1 MSLRYKKSDIVDIDL
16 GKPPKEVKGH
26 EQGYDRPCVVI
37 KAFIPL
43 GLIIIV
49 PCTTT
54 LPEYSLYTIVR
65 LNKGLGG
72 LTSDS
77 FALCH
82 QIRTISIDRIK
93 RKRGQLG
100 ITEILKIHSVL
111 LDTLDII

>member
-1 MSLRYKKSDIVDIDL
+1 
-16 GKPPKEVKGH
+16 
-26 EQGYDRPCVVI
+26 
-37 KAFIPL
+37 L

-54 LPEYSLYTIVR
+54 FPKYSLYTIVK
-65 LNKGLGG
+65 LNKGQGG

-82 QIRTISIDRIK
+82 QIRTISVDRIT

-100 ITEILKIHSVL
+100 MTEILKIQTVL
-111 LDTLDII
+111 LDTLEL

>member
-1 MSLRYKKSDIVDIDL
+1 MRYKKGDIIDIDL
-16 GKPPKEVKGH
+16 GKPPEEIKGH
-26 EQGYDRPCVVI
+26 EQGFVRPCVVI
-37 KAFIPL
+37 KAFMPL

-49 PCTTT
+49 PCTKTSPKYN
-54 LPEYSLYTIVR
+54 LYSIVR

-82 QIRTISIDRIK
+82 QIRTISVDRIK

-100 ITEILKIHSVL
+100 KTEIFKIHSVL
-111 LDTLDII
+111 LDALEL